1 MSNDTEIK
9 DKVREDVY
17 DEELLNRLLDENDID
32 QFRDEFLS
40 MHNYEQSEYFED
52 TDENNRQKIFEFLSP
67 KEVANFFDQLDI
79 DDEDYEEL
87 FDKINAN
94 YASHVLEEMSY
105 DNSVDILNKLS
116 KPKVA
121 SLLTLMDND
130 EANEIKAL
138 LHYEE
143 DTAGGI
149 MTTEYISLKTTTP
162 VKEALMHVKE
172 QAPDAETIYVI
183 FAVNEAGQLVGV
195 LSLRDLITAENDS
208 YIEDVM
214 SERVISVNVADDQE
228 DVAQVIRDY
237 DFIAVPVVDYQTH
250 LLGIITIDDI
260 LDVMDEEASEDYSRL
275 AGVSDIDST
284 SDSVIKTASKRLPW
298 LIVLTFL
305 GMITATI
312 LGSFE
317 DTLSQVALLAAFI
330 PIISGMSG
338 NSGTQSLAVSVRN
351 ISTGEINEQS
361 KFKLALR
368 EAGSGFLSGLVC
380 SVVLFLIIVVIYRQP
395 LLALIVGGSLT
406 CAMTVGTLVGS
417 MIPLIMNKF
426 KIDPAVASGPFITT
440 INDIVSMLIYFGLAT
455 SFMSYLT

>member
-17 DEELLNRLLDENDID
+17 DEELLNRLLDGNDID
-32 QFRDEFLS
+32 QFRDEFLA
-40 MHNYEQSEYFED
+40 MHNYDQSEYFED
-52 TDENNRQKIFEFLSP
+52 TDDNNRQKIFGFLSP

-116 KPKVA
+116 KSKVA
-121 SLLTLMDND
+121 SLLTLMDKD

-149 MTTEYISLKTTTP
+149 MTTEYISLKSTTP

-195 LSLRDLITAENDS
+195 FSLRDLITAENDS

-237 DFIAVPVVDYQTH
+237 DFIAVPVVDYQNH

-361 KFKLALR
+361 KFKIALR

>member
-105 DNSVDILNKLS
+105 DNSVDIINKLS

-121 SLLTLMDND
+121 SLLTLMDKD

>member
-17 DEELLNRLLDENDID
+17 DEELLNRLLDGNDID
-32 QFRDEFLS
+32 QFRDEFLA
-40 MHNYEQSEYFED
+40 MHNYDQSEYFED
-52 TDENNRQKIFEFLSP
+52 TDDNNRQKYLNSYHL

-116 KPKVA
+116 KSKVA
-121 SLLTLMDND
+121 SLLTLMDKD

-149 MTTEYISLKTTTP
+149 MTTEYISLKSTTP

-195 LSLRDLITAENDS
+195 FSLRDLITAENDS

-237 DFIAVPVVDYQTH
+237 DFIAVPVVDYQNH

-361 KFKLALR
+361 KFKIALR

>member
-1 MSNDTEIK
+1 MSNDAEK
-9 DKVREDVY
+9 KENVREDVY
-17 DEELLNRLLDENDID
+17 NEELLDKLLDENDID

-52 TDENNRQKIFEFLSP
+52 TDDDKRQKIFEFLSP

-79 DDEDYEEL
+79 DDEDYEDL

-105 DNSVDILNKLS
+105 DNSVDILNELS
-116 KPKVA
+116 KSKVA
-121 SLLTLMDND
+121 SLLTLMDKD

-195 LSLRDLITAENDS
+195 LSLRDLIVAENDS

-228 DVAQVIRDY
+228 NVAQVMRDY
-237 DFIAVPVVDYQTH
+237 DFIAVPVVDYQNH

-284 SDSVIKTASKRLPW
+284 SDSVVKTATKRLPW

-317 DTLSQVALLAAFI
+317 DTLSKVALLAAFI

-361 KFKLALR
+361 KFRIALR
-368 EAGSGFLSGLVC
+368 EAGSGFLSGLIC
-380 SVVLFLIIVVIYRQP
+380 AIVLFLIIVVIYRQP

-417 MIPLIMNKF
+417 MIPLLMNKF

>member
-121 SLLTLMDND
+121 SLLTLMDKD

-183 FAVNEAGQLVGV
+183 FAVNKAGQLVGV

>member
-1 MSNDTEIK
+1 MSNETEMK
-9 DKVREDVY
+9 DNVREDVY
-17 DEELLNRLLDENDID
+17 DKELFDRLLDQNDID
-32 QFRDEFLS
+32 EFRKEFLEL
-40 MHNYEQSEYFED
+40 HNYEQSEYFED
-52 TDENNRQKIFEFLSP
+52 TDDENRQKIFEFLSP
-67 KEVANFFDQLDI
+67 KEVANFFDQLDF
-79 DDEDYEEL
+79 DDDDYESL
-87 FDKINAN
+87 FDNMDAT

-105 DNSVDILNKLS
+105 DNAVDILNELS

-121 SLLTLMDND
+121 SLLTLMNKDK
-130 EANEIKAL
+130 ANEIKAL

-149 MTTEYISLKTTTP
+149 MTTEFISLKSTTP
-162 VKEALMHVKE
+162 VKEALIHVKE

-183 FAVNEAGQLVGV
+183 FAINEDEQLVGV
-195 LSLRDLITAENDS
+195 LSLRDLIVAENDA

-214 SERVISVNVADDQE
+214 SERVISANVGDDQE
-228 DVAQVIRDY
+228 DIAQLMRDY
-237 DFIAVPVVDYQTH
+237 DFIAVPVVDYQNH

-284 SDSVIKTASKRLPW
+284 SDSVFKTASKRLPW

-361 KFKLALR
+361 KFKIALR
-368 EAGSGFLSGLVC
+368 EAGSGLLSGIVC
-380 SVVLFLIIVVIYRQP
+380 AVILFLIIVVIFRQP

-417 MIPLIMNKF
+417 MIPLVMNKC

>member
-1 MSNDTEIK
+1 MSLNTETTDIQHN
-9 DKVREDVY
+9 KVYNQKLLD
-17 DEELLNRLLDENDID
+17 DSLNRNDID
-32 QFRDEFLS
+32 QFRKEFLTI
-40 MHNYEQSEYFED
+40 HQYEQSEYFEN
-52 TDENNRQKIFEFLSP
+52 TTNQNRQRIFEFLSP
-67 KEVANFFDQLDI
+67 QEVSRFFNQLDI
-79 DDEDYEEL
+79 EGKEYEIL
-87 FDKINAN
+87 FDSMHAH
-94 YASHVLEEMSY
+94 YASEVLENMST
-105 DNSVDILNKLS
+105 DNAVDILNELS
-116 KPKVA
+116 NSKVA
-121 SLLTLMDND
+121 SLLALMDNRVTD
-130 EANEIKAL
+130 KIKKL

-149 MTTEYISLKTTTP
+149 MTTEFISLKSTTP
-162 VKEALMHVKE
+162 VKEALIHVKE

-183 FAVNEAGQLVGV
+183 FAVNEDEQLVGV
-195 LSLRDLITAENDS
+195 LSLRDLIVAENDA

-214 SERVISVNVADDQE
+214 SERVISANVGDDQE
-228 DVAQVIRDY
+228 DIAQLMRDY
-237 DFIAVPVVDYQTH
+237 DFIAVPVVDYQNH

-284 SDSVIKTASKRLPW
+284 SDSVFKTASKRLPW

-361 KFKLALR
+361 KFKIALR
-368 EAGSGFLSGLVC
+368 EAGSGLLSGIVC
-380 SVVLFLIIVVIYRQP
+380 AVILFLIIVVIFRQP

-406 CAMTVGTLVGS
+406 CAMTVGTFVGS
-417 MIPLIMNKF
+417 MIPLVMNKC

>member
-17 DEELLNRLLDENDID
+17 DEELLNRLLDGNDID
-32 QFRDEFLS
+32 QFRDEFLA
-40 MHNYEQSEYFED
+40 MHNYDQSEYFED
-52 TDENNRQKIFEFLSP
+52 TDDNNRQKIFEFLSP

-116 KPKVA
+116 KSKVA
-121 SLLTLMDND
+121 SLLTLMDKD

-149 MTTEYISLKTTTP
+149 MTTEYISLKSTTP
-162 VKEALMHVKE
+162 VKETLMHVKE

-195 LSLRDLITAENDS
+195 FSLRDLITAENDS

-237 DFIAVPVVDYQTH
+237 DFIAVPVVDYQNH

-351 ISTGEINEQS
+351 ISTSEINEQS
-361 KFKLALR
+361 KFKIALR

>member
-1 MSNDTEIK
+1 M
-9 DKVREDVY
+9 
-17 DEELLNRLLDENDID
+17 
-32 QFRDEFLS
+32 
-40 MHNYEQSEYFED
+40 
-52 TDENNRQKIFEFLSP
+52 
-67 KEVANFFDQLDI
+67 
-79 DDEDYEEL
+79 
-87 FDKINAN
+87 
-94 YASHVLEEMSY
+94 
-105 DNSVDILNKLS
+105 
-116 KPKVA
+116 
-121 SLLTLMDND
+121 
-130 EANEIKAL
+130 
-138 LHYEE
+138 
-143 DTAGGI
+143 G
-149 MTTEYISLKTTTP
+149 
-162 VKEALMHVKE
+162 
-172 QAPDAETIYVI
+172 
-183 FAVNEAGQLVGV
+183 
-195 LSLRDLITAENDS
+195 
-208 YIEDVM
+208 
-214 SERVISVNVADDQE
+214 ERVISANVGDDQE
-228 DVAQVIRDY
+228 DVAQLMRDY
-237 DFIAVPVVDYQTH
+237 DFIAIPVVDYQNH

-284 SDSVIKTASKRLPW
+284 GDSVVKTASKRLPW

-317 DTLSQVALLAAFI
+317 NTLSQVALLAAFI

-361 KFKLALR
+361 KFKIALR

-380 SVVLFLIIVVIYRQP
+380 ATVLFFIILIIYRTP

-417 MIPLIMNKF
+417 MIPLVMNKF